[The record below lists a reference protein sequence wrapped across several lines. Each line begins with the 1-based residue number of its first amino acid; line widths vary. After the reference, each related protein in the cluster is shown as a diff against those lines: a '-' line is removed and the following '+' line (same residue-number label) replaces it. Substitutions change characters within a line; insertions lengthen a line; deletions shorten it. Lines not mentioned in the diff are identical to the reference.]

1 MLVARAPRALT
12 RRRPWS
18 RPSILTSSSSSPL
31 VASRPSSSSTAA
43 PGTVPPIVGTA
54 PDMPRHLV
62 LHTPHPTATWPSH
75 LDSTSPLYRALAQ
88 RWAKHPQLSKLGF
101 AISDAGKG
109 PVAQPWDPKR
119 AKFDEPPPQE
129 GALEESVGSL
139 ARTRSHVDACRRR
152 ARVTKLDQ
160 VTD

>member
-1 MLVARAPRALT
+1 
-12 RRRPWS
+12 
-18 RPSILTSSSSSPL
+18 
-31 VASRPSSSSTAA
+31 
-43 PGTVPPIVGTA
+43 
-54 PDMPRHLV
+54 MPRHLV

-75 LDSTSPLYRALAQ
+75 LDSTSPLYRSLAQ

-101 AISDAGKG
+101 AVSDAGKG

-152 ARVTKLDQ
+152 AHMAQLDQ